1 MRENRKQMNMDGIGI
16 KNDILF
22 CMVFANPED
31 CKELLER
38 ILGMKISEIRVLQ
51 SQKDL
56 KNNLFQKGV
65 RLDIYAKDSKGNVY
79 DIEMQLTDTGNLDV
93 RSRYYHSEMDGY
105 QIEKGENYD
114 DLKQSIVIFLCDFDM
129 FHKNQSL
136 YTFETRC
143 SEDPTIRL
151 NDRRKTIFVNLNGNR
166 DGLSDKLKN
175 LLDYLA
181 TSTPTDAFTKHIESE
196 VSKVKSDDE
205 WRGNFMTLEQKI
217 EEECRFARKQALA
230 EGLAQ
235 GHARGLSE
243 GRESGFSEG
252 RIQGEEQKLLFLI
265 SKKLEKGKRIA
276 QIADE
281 CEETEERIRELIEKL

>member
-1 MRENRKQMNMDGIGI
+1 MSENRKQMNMDDIGI

-22 CMVFANPED
+22 CTVFTNPED

-38 ILGMKISEIRVLQ
+38 ILGMEISEIRVVQ
-51 SQKDL
+51 NQKDL
-56 KNNLFQKGV
+56 KNNLSQKGV

-105 QIEKGENYD
+105 QIRAGENYD
-114 DLKQSIVIFLCDFDM
+114 DLKQSIVIFLCDFDL
-129 FHKNQSL
+129 FHRNQSV

-143 SEDPTIRL
+143 SEDPAIRL
-151 NDRRKTIFVNLNGNR
+151 NDRRKTIFVNLKGNR
-166 DGLSDKLKN
+166 DGLTDKLKN
-175 LLDYLA
+175 LLDYLD
-181 TSTPTDAFTKHIESE
+181 TSMPTDAFTKHIEHE

-217 EEECRFARKQALA
+217 EEERRFARKQGLD
-230 EGLAQ
+230 EG
-235 GHARGLSE
+235 
-243 GRESGFSEG
+243 FM
-252 RIQGEEQKLLFLI
+252 QGEEQKLLHQI
-265 SKKLEKGKRIA
+265 SKKLKKGKSIP

-281 CEETEERIRELIEKL
+281 CEETEERIKELMEKL